1 MSVNLDQFLY
11 FAGLAG
17 VAVFAI
23 SGALAAAEKNLDILG
38 FILFATVTGVGGGT
52 LRDLILGVDVFW
64 VAHPIDL
71 QVCVAAGVG
80 TYFLAAQ
87 FLARKRLRRSL
98 LWADAMGLALF
109 SVLGTAKAYS
119 IGVDPLIA
127 CTMGMMTATFG
138 SVIRDI
144 LSDREPVLL
153 EPEIYVTAALAGA
166 LSYLLLSHWIANEN
180 AALLLAMLMAFLVR
194 ASAMVFDLRL
204 PKFGNRHLS

>member
-1 MSVNLDQFLY
+1 MDFNTDQLLY
-11 FAGLAG
+11 VAGLAG

-23 SGALAAAEKNLDILG
+23 SGALAAAEKRLDILG

-64 VAHPIDL
+64 VAHPLDL
-71 QVCVAAGVG
+71 QICVAAGVG

-87 FLARKRLRRSL
+87 FLARQRLQRLL

-119 IGVDPLIA
+119 IGADPLIA
-127 CTMGMMTATFG
+127 CAMGMITTTFG

-153 EPEIYVTAALAGA
+153 GQEIYVTAALAGA
-166 LSYLLLSHWIANEN
+166 LSYLLLSH
-180 AALLLAMLMAFLVR
+180 LLVSEAVTLLSSMAIGFVVR

-204 PKFGNRHLS
+204 PKFGGRRAS